1 MKKLLALAAV
11 SAALFAAPASA
22 QLYAGGGIGESR
34 PDHGDHSWKAF
45 GGIQLTPF
53 LGGEVSYHDFG
64 ESAAAEFDAWSLAG
78 TGTVALDDNWSVL
91 GKVGVARL
99 SGATSDETNLLLGAG
114 VGLALNKNFGLR
126 LEYEDFGKIA
136 QFTPENSKRTR
147 NLGISL
153 RYLF

>member
-11 SAALFAAPASA
+11 STALFAAPASA
-22 QLYAGGGIGESR
+22 QLYVGGGIGETR

-53 LGGEVSYHDFG
+53 FGAELGYHNFG
-64 ESAAAEFDAWSLAG
+64 ENAAGEFDAWSLAG
-78 TGTVALDDNWSVL
+78 TGTIALDDSWSVL
-91 GKVGVARL
+91 GKVGAVRHSAASL
-99 SGATSDETNLLLGAG
+99 EESNLLLGAG

-126 LEYEDFGKIA
+126 LEYEDFGKVA
-136 QFTPENSKRTR
+136 QFTPENSRRTR

-153 RYLF
+153 RYIF